1 MRVPV
6 RDTHDSLLR
15 GKPRARTGNSIYFKF
30 VGCSPRLAPPSC
42 RAINRRRHLGKGAQI
57 VACVLNAPL
66 EHTHTQEKG
75 KGRGA
80 EGVFR
85 YEFLFTTRFG
95 APKWSPAAFLLCTW
109 RQIAMP
115 MELTKTRNR
124 IQFLFTFHVNKA
136 KLLTMC

>member
-6 RDTHDSLLR
+6 RDTHDSLPR

-66 EHTHTQEKG
+66 EHTHTHRRRG
-75 KGRGA
+75 SGGRA

-85 YEFLFTTRFG
+85 CEFLFTMRFG
-95 APKWSPAAFLLCTW
+95 GAQMVPSSVFIMRRAPDRDGT
-109 RQIAMP
+109 
-115 MELTKTRNR
+115 N
-124 IQFLFTFHVNKA
+124 
-136 KLLTMC
+136 

>member
-66 EHTHTQEKG
+66 EHTHTGEGEGEAGLKVFLDASFCLPG
-75 KGRGA
+75 DLGRPNGPQQRFYCAPGA
-80 EGVFR
+80 R
-85 YEFLFTTRFG
+85 SR
-95 APKWSPAAFLLCTW
+95 W
-109 RQIAMP
+109 
-115 MELTKTRNR
+115 N
-124 IQFLFTFHVNKA
+124 
-136 KLLTMC
+136 

>member
-1 MRVPV
+1 MRVPG
-6 RDTHDSLLR
+6 RDTRDSLPR

-30 VGCSPRLAPPSC
+30 VGCSPLLASPSC

-66 EHTHTQEKG
+66 EHTHTG
-75 KGRGA
+75 
-80 EGVFR
+80 EGEGEAGLKVFLDASICLPR
-85 YEFLFTTRFG
+85 DLG
-95 APKWSPAAFLLCTW
+95 APKWSSAAFLLCTG
-109 RQIAMP
+109 RQIAMQ
-115 MELTKTRNR
+115 MELTKTRHR